1 MRFVQFIAFD
11 TLHNITDQLMQEQME
26 HYEPE
31 KGRAPSY
38 EEERRRR
45 LKISLGGNPSKQK
58 EWDRPGPDF

>member
-1 MRFVQFIAFD
+1 MD
-11 TLHNITDQLMQEQME
+11 

-31 KGRAPSY
+31 KGRGPSY

>member
-1 MRFVQFIAFD
+1 MG
-11 TLHNITDQLMQEQME
+11 
-26 HYEPE
+26 HYEPT
-31 KGRAPSY
+31 KGTALTY